1 MVRLARG
8 EESVGV
14 GLAAARVAARAMYEE
29 NMGVKQHIES
39 F

>member
-29 NMGVKQHIES
+29 NRE
-39 F
+39 